1 MRTLE
6 SLSPHSVRLFASMIG
21 AKLQEISTIIVQ
33 PLQQPV
39 VIESKVISL
48 LPSTSSAEAGAHTGG
63 IMGPLKASR
72 GGMQASSNVFPS
84 DAKTASSRLLHSALQ
99 STREVKNKTEFT
111 VRDGLS
117 VPRDSRESSTGIL
130 KAPHSNNRGA
140 AKNNNK
146 RGHQTEVV
154 FDGASLSSKLP
165 KHVKQQQQYHVDNSS
180 AGIGSVGSEQV
191 GTVEYFEKMNKVAML
206 SGFKNAQEMLA
217 SQKEMLM
224 LMQKSQA
231 PAQQQQVPPSTLQT
245 EAAMTNEQQQQ
256 HPFSSHP
263 LSTPWGG
270 GGRWTDGRT
279 GRGRSFGRVN
289 QSAFYAGDGTESAG
303 AMQRG
308 WWSDGGRWAN
318 GRAGRGGRAFV
329 PSTQQTQVEATA
341 GGSEGAL
348 STQEGDGVAAA
359 VASLPNTTR
368 DMTEAAAVNKS
379 GNLHRQNHQGSSL
392 LSFSPSPF
400 LSSLSSSS
408 CMMASTGK
416 RCKYCT

>member
-1 MRTLE
+1 
-6 SLSPHSVRLFASMIG
+6 MIG
-21 AKLQEISTIIVQ
+21 AKLQEISTINVQ
-33 PLQQPV
+33 PFQQQPV
-39 VIESKVISL
+39 VVESKVISL
-48 LPSTSSAEAGAHTGG
+48 LPSMSTAEASAHPGG

-72 GGMQASSNVFPS
+72 GGVQASSNIFPS

-99 STREVKNKTEFT
+99 STREVKNKSENS

-117 VPRDSRESSTGIL
+117 VPRDSRDSIM
-130 KAPHSNNRGA
+130 KANHSNNRGA

-154 FDGASLSSKLP
+154 FDEASSSSKIP
-165 KHVKQQQQYHVDNSS
+165 KHVKQQQYHVDNSS
-180 AGIGSVGSEQV
+180 AGIGSVGSEQTTV

-231 PAQQQQVPPSTLQT
+231 PAQQQIPSTVQT
-245 EAAMTNEQQQQ
+245 EASMANEQQQQ
-256 HPFSSHP
+256 HPFSSHS
-263 LSTPWGG
+263 LSTSWGG

-279 GRGRSFGRVN
+279 GRGRSFGRAN
-289 QSAFYAGDGTESAG
+289 QSAFYAGDATESAG

-329 PSTQQTQVEATA
+329 VPSTQQTQVEATA
-341 GGSEGAL
+341 DDNEGAL
-348 STQEGDGVAAA
+348 STQKGVGVAAA

-368 DMTEAAAVNKS
+368 DVSEAPAVNKS
-379 GNLHRQNHQGSSL
+379 GNRHLQDHQGSSSP
-392 LSFSPSPF
+392 LSSSSVSSLS

-408 CMMASTGK
+408 MID
-416 RCKYCT
+416 